1 MRFRDRL
8 NELGEL
14 ELRPA
19 LAADPASGPAPGSL
33 SALRQTGEAMLDAA
47 DDVIERTLSGDSE
60 AFLSA
65 NRQEGGE

>member
-19 LAADPASGPAPGSL
+19 RGTDRVGGPAPGSL
-33 SALRQTGEAMLDAA
+33 NELRLAGEALLDAA
-47 DDVIERTLSGDSE
+47 DDAIERTLSGDSE
-60 AFLSA
+60 AFLSS